1 MVKKILVAHDFSEP
15 ANRALAF
22 AADLAEGLDAS
33 LDVVH
38 VQQDLYDGRSYSSQG
53 LPWPMPDQV
62 ERYMRFLES
71 EVERGVRS
79 VLGRSDRVKVH
90 VMRGEPAKRIVALAT
105 ELGADLICI
114 GSAGKGAVERVLL
127 GSVSQRVLRISP
139 VSVLTIH

>member
-38 VQQDLYDGRSYSSQG
+38 VQQDLYDGRSDPSQG

-105 ELGADLICI
+105 
-114 GSAGKGAVERVLL
+114 S
-127 GSVSQRVLRISP
+127 
-139 VSVLTIH
+139 